1 MSVRQHHDL
10 SEIARFEELFRAAMH
25 ESWPD
30 LGPGDRPRC
39 VDVEIDFQAA
49 VVPWV
54 IVTEVQSYP
63 ILVGRAK
70 IAGHS
75 DGGRDVKGIAVR
87 HPTIVSL
94 SAEVAGVGVHGSIN
108 QSNDPRSGGHDASE
122 RDPTGEVLSTS
133 N

>member
-30 LGPGDRPRC
+30 LGPGDRPRG

-49 VVPWV
+49 VVPRV

-63 ILVGRAK
+63 ILVGRAE

-75 DGGRDVKGIAVR
+75 DGGRDVK
-87 HPTIVSL
+87 
-94 SAEVAGVGVHGSIN
+94 
-108 QSNDPRSGGHDASE
+108 
-122 RDPTGEVLSTS
+122 
-133 N
+133 